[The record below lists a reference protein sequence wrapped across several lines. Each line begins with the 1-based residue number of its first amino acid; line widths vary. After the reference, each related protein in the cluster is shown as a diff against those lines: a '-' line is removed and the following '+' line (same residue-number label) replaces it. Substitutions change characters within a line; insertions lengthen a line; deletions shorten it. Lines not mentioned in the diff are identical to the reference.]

1 MGCGGSGMGGVRTTM
16 HPDVSTIAIRSID
29 ASAAYETVF
38 RFRGRARSVARAG
51 GILQD
56 LDFILEA
63 CDLAG
68 FLRLLQRVGIFVA
81 GFLGFAQLAIR
92 VAKMLGDRG
101 IAAGQ
106 VDRAFQLL
114 DGLFV
119 VALLIVNPSKA
130 VDVKSIFGLDIER
143 ALD

>member
-1 MGCGGSGMGGVRTTM
+1 MAGVGTIT
-16 HPDVSTIAIRSID
+16 HPEVSTIAIRSID
-29 ASAAYETVF
+29 ASAANESVF

-63 CDLAG
+63 CDLVG
-68 FLRLLQRVGIFVA
+68 FLRLLQRIGVFVA
-81 GFLGFAQLAIR
+81 GFLAFAHLAIR
-92 VAKMLGDRG
+92 VAKMLGDGG

-106 VDRAFQLL
+106 VDRALQLL

-130 VDVKSIFGLDIER
+130 
-143 ALD
+143 